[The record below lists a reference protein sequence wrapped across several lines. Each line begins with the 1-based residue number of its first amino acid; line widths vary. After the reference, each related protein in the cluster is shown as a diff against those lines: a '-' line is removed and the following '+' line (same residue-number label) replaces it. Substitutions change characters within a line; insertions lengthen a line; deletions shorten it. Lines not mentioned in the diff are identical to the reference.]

1 MKIRKL
7 NEDTTANMQSMF
19 DKIGNKWVTYN
30 DILDALQECGWNTTT
45 SYDTF
50 MKRAIMETKVEDH
63 GEYIPLEQFVE
74 FVNSLAG
81 DDLYDE
87 DFHYEVR
94 DGKVYERKDVRLYYM
109 KGIK

>member
-1 MKIRKL
+1 MKISR
-7 NEDTTANMQSMF
+7 DTEANMQCMF
-19 DKIGNKWVTYN
+19 DKIGNKWVTN
-30 DILDALQECGWNTTT
+30 DDIWGALKDCGWNYT
-45 SYDTF
+45 SGYNTF
-50 MKRAIMETKVEDH
+50 MKHSIMETKVEDH

>member
-1 MKIRKL
+1 MRISKDIAAYM
-7 NEDTTANMQSMF
+7 ESMF
-19 DKIGNKWVTYN
+19 DKLGNKWVTN
-30 DILDALQECGWNTTT
+30 EDIWRALRECGWNTTT

-87 DFHYEVR
+87 DFQYEVR
-94 DGKVYERKDVRLYYM
+94 DGKVYERHDVRLYYM